1 MILSILSPVQ
11 ENDVCLWT
19 VYRANALLAGSE
31 TSLSGG
37 KSPSRQKRFFFFAN
51 FETYATVQRNNTR
64 VTQLPGFQPRQT
76 KYLNV
81 ALFRRACQLVVWTLI
96 YCQWRTHKRKGE
108 ANLNAHGK
116 RWNFYLPEE
125 YGPIKNETENEV
137 QLERVK
143 LTGRW
148 RDNLFVFW
156 VG

>member
-1 MILSILSPVQ
+1 MMFACGLFTELMPCWLVQ
-11 ENDVCLWT
+11 KHLW
-19 VYRANALLAGSE
+19 VAANLRL
-31 TSLSGG
+31 G
-37 KSPSRQKRFFFFAN
+37 KSDFSFCQLWNLRNSPKKQHKGDPITRLPAETDKV
-51 FETYATVQRNNTR
+51 FECGAVW
-64 VTQLPGFQPRQT
+64 G
-76 KYLNV
+76 
-81 ALFRRACQLVVWTLI
+81 ACQLVVGTLI